1 MAWRAYD
8 YQTCH
13 AQPAVDPGQSMG
25 DAMTRI
31 TESVVEEAALLSK
44 LVSGD
49 LRDQDAKQQMKART

>member
-1 MAWRAYD
+1 
-8 YQTCH
+8 
-13 AQPAVDPGQSMG
+13 
-25 DAMTRI
+25 MTRI